1 MRGLNFGTV
10 PLLFANSYMSPNE
23 PSTISVAAR
32 YLLKLCVVG
41 MYIHTS
47 THDPHT
53 VAETYIPS
61 SKSCNHIFCCLAHGV
76 VKTVREIPD
85 KGYAYAMMME
95 RVPPL
100 WVLTI
105 TDGRQYPSRL
115 TRPPLPKDSYQPKG
129 ATRRQMLD
137 LSKPP
142 KSTAILHCSMF
153 TKQLDIVHCHQ
164 KHNIEILQ
172 LSQTVHQII

>member
-1 MRGLNFGTV
+1 MRGFNFGTV

-47 THDPHT
+47 TRNLHT

-85 KGYAYAMMME
+85 KGYAYAKMME
-95 RVPPL
+95 RAPLL
-100 WVLTI
+100 WVLTVR
-105 TDGRQYPSRL
+105 DGRQVPF
-115 TRPPLPKDSYQPKG
+115 KVD
-129 ATRRQMLD
+129 
-137 LSKPP
+137 
-142 KSTAILHCSMF
+142 
-153 TKQLDIVHCHQ
+153 
-164 KHNIEILQ
+164 
-172 LSQTVHQII
+172 